1 MHIYVQ
7 RMHLLQMDGS
17 IIFRQPARFTAAS
30 AFDKGFSM
38 NDSRLI
44 RLLPPLFGAVAMTAL
59 TASASAAPL
68 TTVMRVVNQAGAHV
82 VIEAAQKAA
91 LQLNAPCAMAVVDSN
106 GILVAFERFDG
117 IRAGSPDLAIGKAK
131 AAALLQRP
139 TSEIEDKTNQGRI
152 AFVTAGFMALR
163 GGVPLREGNVVV
175 GAVGIAGLNK
185 DNDVKIATDAA
196 AAFASAAQT
205 SVPASR

>member
-1 MHIYVQ
+1 
-7 RMHLLQMDGS
+7 
-17 IIFRQPARFTAAS
+17 
-30 AFDKGFSM
+30 
-38 NDSRLI
+38 
-44 RLLPPLFGAVAMTAL
+44 MTAL